1 MDKESKDFRHSP
13 FTLILSSVKMA
24 SATLVSR
31 ILGLVREQVMAFT
44 FGASGVTDAFLVAYR
59 IPNLLRDLFAE
70 GAFSSAFVPVF
81 TEKIRD
87 DPQGARRLLWTL
99 FICLLLV
106 TGAISLVIA
115 MAAPG
120 IVTLFAPGFVQEPG
134 KFQLTVLM
142 VRIMAPFLT
151 LVSLA
156 ALFMG
161 ALNALKVFFVPAL
174 APAVFNVVMIVS
186 MLVAGFAM
194 VQWGES
200 MGIHP
205 IIMVAIG
212 VCLGGLA
219 QALIQLPL
227 LLARKMG
234 PGPLLRFSDAAV
246 KKVFKK
252 LGPGLL
258 GLAATQINLIV
269 GTALATSAAIGA
281 VSWLSFAFRLF
292 QLPVGLMG
300 VSVANS
306 NLVLFSEAWK
316 AGERERA
323 LSTLRQA
330 LHFVLFLLLPS
341 MILLWALA
349 LPMVQVLFE
358 RGEFFLEDSIH
369 TANALKYY
377 ALALPLYGIYKI
389 FVPVF
394 YILDRERIAVWGS
407 VVSIAFNITFCVI
420 LVPRYGFEVLAMGMS
435 LSILVNI
442 TIQGIALKSLL
453 DCPWTLFFD
462 LRVAKMSLATA
473 LCGGAVLLAM
483 KYFSLAITTTWERL
497 LALVVYASLGVI
509 AYFAALVLMGEGAVV
524 KRIVKKFLS

>member
-1 MDKESKDFRHSP
+1 
-13 FTLILSSVKMA
+13 MA

-59 IPNLLRDLFAE
+59 IPNLMRDLFAE

-81 TEKIRD
+81 TEKMRD
-87 DPQGARRLLWTL
+87 DPQAARRLLWTL

-106 TGAISLVIA
+106 TGAISLAIA
-115 MAAPG
+115 LAAPG
-120 IVTLFAPGFVQEPG
+120 IVAVFAPGLSHDPD

-174 APAVFNVVMIVS
+174 APAVFNVMMIAS
-186 MLVAGFAM
+186 MLVAGFLMGPRAVAM
-194 VQWGES
+194 GL
-200 MGIHP
+200 HP
-205 IIMVAIG
+205 IVVVAVG

-219 QALIQLPL
+219 QALVQFPL
-227 LLARKMG
+227 LLAKRMG
-234 PGPLLRFSDAAV
+234 PGPLLHFSDAAV

-269 GTALATSAAIGA
+269 STALATTAAVGA

-323 LSTLRQA
+323 LATLRQA

-341 MILLWALA
+341 MVLLWALA
-349 LPMVQVLFE
+349 LPIVQILLE
-358 RGEFFLEDSIH
+358 RGEFSPRDSAN
-369 TANALKYY
+369 TASALRYY
-377 ALALPLYGIYKI
+377 VLALPLYGIYKI

-394 YILDRERIAVWGS
+394 YTLDRERIAVCSS
-407 VVSIAFNITFCVI
+407 VISIAFNITFCVMM
-420 LVPRYGFEVLAMGMS
+420 VPQYGFEVLAMGMS
-435 LSILVNI
+435 LSILLNI
-442 TIQGIALKSLL
+442 IIQGFALKSLL
-453 DCPWTLFFD
+453 GCPWTQLFD
-462 LRVAKMSLATA
+462 RRVAKMFLAAA
-473 LCGGAVLLAM
+473 LCAGAVVTAQGQ
-483 KYFSLAITTTWERL
+483 FSLAMTTIWERIW
-497 LALVVYASLGVI
+497 VVIIYGFLGAMV
-509 AYFAALVLMGEGAVV
+509 YFAALALMGEGVVV